1 MNAENITPSVRKLF
15 KKKKK
20 NLSYSLNR
28 PNYGRP
34 RNRGAADGPGNILV
48 HPRRTIKND
57 DTDVSPAQEELPDK
71 DSTVVPQS

>member
-20 NLSYSLNR
+20 LSYSLDH

-34 RNRGAADGPGNILV
+34 RNRGAADGPENILV
-48 HPRRTIKND
+48 HPRRTINKD
-57 DTDVSPAQEELPDK
+57 DAEVSLAQEELPDK
-71 DSTVVPQS
+71 DSTVVSQS